1 MSCKRYKRIFDYIDM
16 VKTGKVNVCQ
26 DQLDMIDNV
35 VLPVLNREDVFV
47 DEEQIEKGLSLQKY
61 FPYKLIEWEIFL
73 FALIAGVYIED
84 DETRE
89 IFFNEIDIYRLC
101 Q

>member
-1 MSCKRYKRIFDYIDM
+1 M